1 MVEGAWPGQRGR
13 GVTWPRPGRQRGVR
27 RFGSRSGADPAVP
40 RRAWRPRCGAGAE
53 RAWSCGRRRRCGC
66 CAGSFCSRVGPSGRR
81 APTWTRRPSQVR
93 LGRAGPGRG
102 GGGGSGEASAERAR
116 GGAGRVRG
124 FPRASG
130 WGSGP
135 PGVRGGLR
143 GLGGP
148 RAVGGLRARPG
159 AVGSPRR
166 SSPRRAER
174 RRRAGSAPRTLPA
187 APGGWRSAAG
197 RGGPRRGG
205 GVRAGPDRSAA
216 TGEPSER
223 RPLRGDGGERRLRGG
238 SAGGGAA
245 AGAAGGTAERG
256 EPIPH
261 GAPRGAA
268 PHRGW
273 GGVGGGGEVGPRA
286 GPDPFRA
293 LRGRCGALRCRL
305 EPPGRLGK

>member
-1 MVEGAWPGQRGR
+1 MVLVEGAWPGQRGR

-148 RAVGGLRARPG
+148 RAVGGSEPGPVPSVRPAGVPRAGLSGGAALEALR
-159 AVGSPRR
+159 
-166 SSPRRAER
+166 ER
-174 RRRAGSAPRTLPA
+174 YRQRRAG
-187 APGGWRSAAG
+187 G
-197 RGGPRRGG
+197 
-205 GVRAGPDRSAA
+205 
-216 TGEPSER
+216 
-223 RPLRGDGGERRLRGG
+223 
-238 SAGGGAA
+238 
-245 AGAAGGTAERG
+245 
-256 EPIPH
+256 
-261 GAPRGAA
+261 GAPRGAVGPGGAEGSERDPTGA
-268 PHRGW
+268 PRRESRPSGGRCVGTEGSGGSGGGQRGAERLRAPP
-273 GGVGGGGEVGPRA
+273 GGRRNGESRSRTERRAEPPRIAVGGGGSGEVGRRA